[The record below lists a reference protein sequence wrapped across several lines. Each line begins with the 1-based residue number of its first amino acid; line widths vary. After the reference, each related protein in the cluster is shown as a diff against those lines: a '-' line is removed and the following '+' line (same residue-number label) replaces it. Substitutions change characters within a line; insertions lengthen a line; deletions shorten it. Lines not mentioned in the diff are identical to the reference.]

1 MLTVVVAL
9 NVLISLLC
17 FYVAWQLWNVRRALA
32 VAADAVANA
41 ERDTY
46 NVLHGAPNAI
56 GQGQVG
62 IQGLRVSYQQLEIQ
76 LQRVQQVLALLSLVQ
91 SLVPVVTRSST
102 RLRQRNR
109 VEAVKSQSRSRR
121 LRRQQRSRG

>member
-17 FYVAWQLWNVRRALA
+17 FYMTWQLWNVRRALSI
-32 VAADAVANA
+32 AADAVANA

-46 NVLHGAPNAI
+46 NVLHGAPQAI
-56 GQGQVG
+56 AQGQVG
-62 IQGLRVSYQQLEIQ
+62 VKGLRVSYQQLEIQ
-76 LQRVQQVLALLSLVQ
+76 LQRVQQVLVLLSLVQ
-91 SLVPVVTRSST
+91 SLLPLVIRSSAQ
-102 RLRQRNR
+102 LRQRNR
-109 VEAVKSQSRSRR
+109 VTAVKSRSLSRR